1 MAEDNDLN
9 YEVEQELLEMYGI
22 TCERAE
28 NGKICVDKF
37 HRAPPKT
44 YDAILM
50 DMQMPVMDGID
61 AAKHIRQME
70 SDGAKIPI
78 IAVTANAF
86 KTDEEHCAEAGMNCH
101 LPKPVD
107 INKLMEVL
115 TYLLDLEYTE
125 NENVQER
132 KAK

>member
-9 YEVEQELLEMYGI
+9 YEVEQELLGMYGI

-28 NGKICVDKF
+28 NCKICVDKF
-37 HRAPPKT
+37 HRAAPKT

-61 AAKHIRQME
+61 AAKHIRQMDSE
-70 SDGAKIPI
+70 SAEIPI

-86 KTDEEHCAEAGMNCH
+86 KSDEEHCAEAGMNAH
-101 LPKPVD
+101 LSKPFD

-115 TYLLDLEYTE
+115 TSLLDLEYTE
-125 NENVQER
+125 NENVQ
-132 KAK
+132 